1 MHVGLVMECDYRY
14 GDTEQAAFEEAFDMA
29 DAAEAGGFDGVWLAE
44 RHFAAPRDP
53 LDPAGAGIPSIV
65 SAPLIISSAI
75 VSRTQRLRVGV
86 AVNVLPLSHPVRM
99 AEEVAT
105 VDQISRGR
113 VDFGVGRSGFARSY
127 EGYGIPYGESR
138 ERFQE
143 CLEIILAAWSNE
155 RFSYEG
161 KYYTFN
167 DVCVIPKPFQKPH
180 PPLRVAATT
189 SDTFPVVGAAGLP
202 VFVGLRGMDRPDLV
216 RSLARYREAWRAAGH
231 EGDGDVYLRIPVF
244 VGESDE
250 QAHADAQ
257 ESTMRS
263 YQRMARNFADSAT
276 VAGAAPSEERLARG
290 QRLAD
295 VTYEDLLRD
304 RLAYGGPESVAAL
317 LREIVEELD
326 LSGVIAETNVGG
338 LIPKEKVL
346 DSIAR
351 FGGEVVP
358 VLRGLEA

>member
-1 MHVGLVMECDYRY
+1 
-14 GDTEQAAFEEAFDMA
+14 
-29 DAAEAGGFDGVWLAE
+29 
-44 RHFAAPRDP
+44 
-53 LDPAGAGIPSIV
+53 
-65 SAPLIISSAI
+65 
-75 VSRTQRLRVGV
+75 
-86 AVNVLPLSHPVRM
+86 
-99 AEEVAT
+99 
-105 VDQISRGR
+105 
-113 VDFGVGRSGFARSY
+113 
-127 EGYGIPYGESR
+127 
-138 ERFQE
+138 
-143 CLEIILAAWSNE
+143 
-155 RFSYEG
+155 
-161 KYYTFN
+161 
-167 DVCVIPKPFQKPH
+167 
-180 PPLRVAATT
+180 
-189 SDTFPVVGAAGLP
+189 
-202 VFVGLRGMDRPDLV
+202 MDRPDLV
-216 RSLARYREAWRAAGH
+216 RSLDRYREAWRAAGH

-263 YQRMARNFADSAT
+263 YQRMARNFADSST

-290 QRLAD
+290 QRLAE

-346 DSIAR
+346 ASIAR

-358 VLRGLEA
+358 VLRGLET

>member
-1 MHVGLVMECDYRY
+1 M
-14 GDTEQAAFEEAFDMA
+14 
-29 DAAEAGGFDGVWLAE
+29 
-44 RHFAAPRDP
+44 
-53 LDPAGAGIPSIV
+53 
-65 SAPLIISSAI
+65 
-75 VSRTQRLRVGV
+75 
-86 AVNVLPLSHPVRM
+86 
-99 AEEVAT
+99 AT

-113 VDFGVGRSGFARSY
+113 VDFKEKVLDSIARFGVGRSGFARSY
-127 EGYGIPYGESR
+127 EGYGVPYGESR

-161 KYYTFN
+161 KYYTSRFN

-189 SDTFPVVGAAGLP
+189 SDTFPGWWG
-202 VFVGLRGMDRPDLV
+202 RPDC
-216 RSLARYREAWRAAGH
+216 RSSSASGGWTAPTWCAAWLDTGRPGGPPATRATAQFLQQ
-231 EGDGDVYLRIPVF
+231 DVYLRIPVF
-244 VGESDE
+244 VGESDG

-276 VAGAAPSEERLARG
+276 VAGAAHQEPGAVGMEERLARG

-351 FGGEVVP
+351 FGEEVVP